1 MTCKTVKVG
10 IAGVNITPSVGEDI
24 MGDYLRLVPAKG
36 IGNELYAKAMV
47 LDDGED
53 RVAIVTAD
61 IIQFTDELVNDIR
74 KRIKNLTGI
83 DGANVLLSASHTHSS
98 PAIHKKDKASDE
110 YLIELAKK
118 IAGAVYM
125 ADQNKHEALIG
136 FGFGEAKVS
145 INRWQKTPT
154 GVRWGP
160 NPNGPIDYEVGVLRV
175 DDLNR
180 RPMSILVN
188 FASHPSIMGSDN
200 LLYSGDYVSYVQSV
214 IEKVYDQRVKAMFC
228 TGAGGD
234 VKIALLTEDG
244 LRFRYGDLEDC
255 RKFGTIIAA
264 EAIKVAEMIKT
275 KPVNKVR
282 AKTMKVMFP
291 LVDLPSIEDVKKEL
305 EDLKKQIA
313 ELEEKGART
322 DEVRLRLEWAE
333 TTLAQL
339 KEGTAPRSIPAE
351 VQLMRIGDE
360 VALFAVPG
368 ELFVEVGLKLK
379 RKMRRSIPGSFIVAY
394 ANGCI
399 GYLPSKRAEEDGW
412 CKHDDSYKISLLPAN
427 FSGEIENVLLG
438 AVEELLKSKQYN
450 MYL

>member
-1 MTCKTVKVG
+1 MTYETVKVG
-10 IAGVNITPSVGEDI
+10 IARVNITPSVGEDI
-24 MGDYLRLVPAKG
+24 IADYLRLVPAKG

-47 LDDGED
+47 LDDGDD
-53 RVAIVTAD
+53 RVAIITAD
-61 IIQFTDELVNDIR
+61 IIQFTDVLIKDIR
-74 KRIKNLTGI
+74 ERVKSLTGI
-83 DGANVLLSASHTHSS
+83 DGVNTLLSASHTHSS
-98 PAIHKKDKASDE
+98 PAIHKRDRPSKE

-125 ADQNKHEALIG
+125 ADQSKHEALIG

-160 NPNGPIDYEVGVLRV
+160 NPDGPIDYEVGVLRI

-180 RPMSILVN
+180 RPMGILVN
-188 FASHPSIMGSDN
+188 FASHPSIMGGNN

-214 IEKVYDQRVKAMFC
+214 IEKVYDQEVKAMFC

-244 LRFRYGDLEDC
+244 LRFRYGSLEDC
-255 RKFGTIIAA
+255 RRFGTIIAA

-275 KPVNKVR
+275 KPVNKVH

-305 EDLKKQIA
+305 EALRRQVA
-313 ELEEKGART
+313 ELEAKGART
-322 DEVRLRLEWAE
+322 DEVRLHINWAE

-339 KEGTAPRSIPAE
+339 KKGTAPRSIPAE
-351 VQLMRIGDE
+351 VQLIRIGDE
-360 VALFAVPG
+360 IALFAVPG

-379 RKMRRSIPGSFIVAY
+379 RAMRRSVPGSFVVAY
-394 ANGCI
+394 ANGNI
-399 GYLPSKRAEEDGW
+399 GYLPSKRAEENGW
-412 CKHDDSYKISLLPAN
+412 CRHDDSYKLSLRPAN
-427 FSGEIENVLLG
+427 FSGEIENVLLR
-438 AVEELLKSKQYN
+438 AVEEMLKNKRYS
-450 MYL
+450 M